1 MFSIL
6 QYAASYEAEMKR
18 IQEAR
23 EALPAVETI
32 LGLQEME
39 VSME

>member
-1 MFSIL
+1 
-6 QYAASYEAEMKR
+6 MKR
-18 IQEAR
+18 IQDAR

-39 VSME
+39 VSMEWAIV